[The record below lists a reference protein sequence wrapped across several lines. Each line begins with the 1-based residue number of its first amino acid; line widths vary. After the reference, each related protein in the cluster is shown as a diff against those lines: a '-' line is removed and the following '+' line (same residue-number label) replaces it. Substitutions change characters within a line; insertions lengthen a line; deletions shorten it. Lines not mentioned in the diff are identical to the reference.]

1 MTRRSKAGGRS
12 KAPPADP
19 MIEALAE
26 IEHQQWCV
34 WAKHMLAHNTPSNSR
49 RWRRQIATPYT
60 QLSESDKEKDR
71 VFARRV
77 LAAVAAHLACCSSAS
92 AQSRKSRE

>member
-26 IEHQQWCV
+26 IEHEQWCL
-34 WAKHMLAHNTPSNSR
+34 WAEHMLANATSANVR
-49 RWRRQIATPYT
+49 RWRRQIATPFA
-60 QLSESDKEKDR
+60 QLSEADKEKDR
-71 VFARRV
+71 VFARKV
-77 LAAVAAHLACCSSAS
+77 LEAVAKHLAIRVAPAS
-92 AQSRKSRE
+92 RSR